1 MFQKLPIP
9 ALGNG
14 ILGEYQ
20 DPHVDCEA
28 RFSISE
34 KDGDLVVESS
44 PFNNFSSLFI
54 EYGALTYLNDN
65 YEGGEIYFP
74 DYDLI
79 IKPEVGELIL
89 FPGTDRYIH
98 GVKKVTKGNR
108 LVIQSFLS
116 NFKLKYL
123 WDNFVTSTTPIGYVD
138 KNSQFYNHEKNNFN
152 KNNIPLMFK
161 HWGSI

>member
-1 MFQKLPIP
+1 M
-9 ALGNG
+9 
-14 ILGEYQ
+14 
-20 DPHVDCEA
+20 
-28 RFSISE
+28 
-34 KDGDLVVESS
+34 
-44 PFNNFSSLFI
+44 
-54 EYGALTYLNDN
+54 TYLNDD

-98 GVKKVTKGNR
+98 GVKNVTKGNR

-123 WDNFVTSTTPIGYVD
+123 WDNFVTSTIPIDYVD

-152 KNNIPLMFK
+152 RNNIPLMFK